1 VEAAGNSPAASA
13 EKQYQLQYQHNNG
26 PWQLM
31 PAENFPQPEKVLKLD
46 FNASQGSDLNN
57 AWQFLTGNASS
68 ATITDDGNDTFL
80 HLGSG
85 AEATIA
91 LGRYETLWDPAEYAV
106 DIRLP
111 AGEQSG
117 AGLIFGYVDE
127 QNYNRVELNTDG
139 IVSVE
144 RVVSGAAIR
153 IAQGVTNIDFD
164 RWNEVKIVLE
174 ENQAIVDYNDGALE
188 LTAAFDAA
196 IPASVLG
203 LFVPAQSTAEFD
215 NLVIEGAPR
224 SPRISIMASNTFQ
237 HGAPTVNLLAGSD
250 SEFSGGSGVSFGD
263 TTRPWTQSS
272 GHSEWEWPVVI
283 RRFADGAETN
293 NNGDRFGFRMVTAD
307 GEPLASTANP
317 VVTVAV
323 PPRHLGGVFVET
335 PARIGPFAA
344 NNGDLYFLMEPAE
357 TDNMLMAVKSTDGGQ
372 SWQEVDGANRPA
384 TGDLE
389 GFAAAQAD
397 GIIYMLHQTSNDVLL
412 HALLTSDHATQ
423 PDSWTIQDERLA
435 SPEEPPTQVADIAI
449 RSDGSLVGVYGGPQK
464 IHVKIRSPDGLWGDE
479 IVIDNDE
486 PQNLSGPSL
495 ITGLDDV
502 VHLAYT
508 GDDGS
513 AWYRRI
519 QPDGNRV
526 QVLFIDEE
534 SRHIFH
540 TYANDNGEW
549 QTATLQVGEINAQW
563 VRGARLRGDGTERVY
578 GYVYDAGADGGSG
591 KNRYREVPLADLP

>member
-1 VEAAGNSPAASA
+1 
-13 EKQYQLQYQHNNG
+13 
-26 PWQLM
+26 M
-31 PAENFPQPEKVLKLD
+31 
-46 FNASQGSDLNN
+46 
-57 AWQFLTGNASS
+57 
-68 ATITDDGNDTFL
+68 
-80 HLGSG
+80 
-85 AEATIA
+85 
-91 LGRYETLWDPAEYAV
+91 
-106 DIRLP
+106 
-111 AGEQSG
+111 
-117 AGLIFGYVDE
+117 
-127 QNYNRVELNTDG
+127 
-139 IVSVE
+139 
-144 RVVSGAAIR
+144 
-153 IAQGVTNIDFD
+153 
-164 RWNEVKIVLE
+164 
-174 ENQAIVDYNDGALE
+174 
-188 LTAAFDAA
+188 
-196 IPASVLG
+196 
-203 LFVPAQSTAEFD
+203 
-215 NLVIEGAPR
+215 
-224 SPRISIMASNTFQ
+224 
-237 HGAPTVNLLAGSD
+237 
-250 SEFSGGSGVSFGD
+250 
-263 TTRPWTQSS
+263 
-272 GHSEWEWPVVI
+272 VI

-435 SPEEPPTQVADIAI
+435 SPEEPPTQMADIAI